1 MGYDTAY
8 SVEIE
13 NVPEKSMT
21 QLYDRIEGFLEDIW
35 EQNSTTLSGSYYG
48 RGYDWER
55 DLIQVSS
62 EFPEVFITVDGD
74 GEESDDIWRAFIKDG
89 AIQFAAA
96 RIVYDEYD
104 PAKMQQVLPPRLKK
118 QTDVEDLI

>member
-1 MGYDTAY
+1 MGYLTCFDFELLEGSEDKFQDFLKELSIESKY
-8 SVEIE
+8 SEIK
-13 NVPEKSMT
+13 NGY
-21 QLYDRIEGFLEDIW
+21 LYDAKW
-35 EQNSTTLSGSYYG
+35 
-48 RGYDWER
+48 YDWER